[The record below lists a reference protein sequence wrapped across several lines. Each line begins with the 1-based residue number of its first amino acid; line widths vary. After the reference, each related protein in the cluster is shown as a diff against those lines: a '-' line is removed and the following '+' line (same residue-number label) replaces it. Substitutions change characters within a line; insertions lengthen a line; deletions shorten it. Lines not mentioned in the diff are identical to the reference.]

1 LFNFQYVYFEYQLIM
16 KKIALWIAVLFA
28 AHWLSAQRLL
38 TEAEA
43 IELVVERHPLLAA
56 TEGTLR
62 QQQLL
67 ATARPAWESLQAFH
81 NVTADPDYGLFG
93 TVALGVQ
100 QTLPSARVTQASRAV
115 AGSRQGQLQAQKQV
129 DRHAVVRQV
138 RELYHHLSFLEARG
152 RQLQALDSLYSRLG
166 GIAQQRLLTGEST
179 RAEQLLLQDK
189 AQQLRL
195 ALETVQHEI
204 QYDYFVLNQLLGLDQ
219 PFTPAVSPL
228 PDARF
233 SLADTSLLQR
243 AAMATLAN
251 SGLAVAQ
258 AEVAVVKAEYAP
270 RVFAGLSGQYVPT
283 GKIYPGWQLGLHVP
297 LFRQHLNTRL
307 QVAELGVATAEA
319 QRQHKL
325 LEMSTELGHLLHA
338 QEKYAIAIDY
348 YHAHAQ
354 AIAAELM
361 RSGEQNYRAGEID
374 YVELIQ
380 LMDQAAQIELS
391 HLNDLLGIQL
401 TVIALETLVGQ

>member
-1 LFNFQYVYFEYQLIM
+1 M

-28 AHWLSAQRLL
+28 AHGLSAQRLL

-56 TEGTLR
+56 TEASLR

-67 ATARPAWESLQAFH
+67 ATARPAWESTQAFH
-81 NVTADPDYGLFG
+81 NITADPDYGLFG
-93 TVALGVQ
+93 TIALGVQ
-100 QTLPSARVTQASRAV
+100 QTLPSGKVTKASRAV
-115 AGSRQGQLQAQKQV
+115 ASSRAGQLQAQKQV
-129 DRHAVVRQV
+129 DRHTVVRQV
-138 RELYHHLSFLEARG
+138 RELYHHLSFLEARAK
-152 RQLQALDSLYSRLG
+152 QLGVLDSLYSRLG
-166 GIAQQRLLTGEST
+166 GIAQQRFLTGAST

-204 QYDYFVLNQLLGLDQ
+204 AYDYYVLNQLLGLEQ
-219 PFTPAVSPL
+219 PITPAVSPL
-228 PDARF
+228 PDTRF

-243 AAMATLAN
+243 AAMAMLAN

-258 AEVAVVKAEYAP
+258 AEVTAVKAEYVP

-283 GKIYPGWQLGLHVP
+283 GKIYPGWQLGLYVP
-297 LFRQHLNTRL
+297 LFKQHLDTRL

-319 QRQHKL
+319 ERQHKL

-338 QEKYAIAIDY
+338 QERYGIAIEY
-348 YHAHAQ
+348 YHTHAHP
-354 AIAAELM
+354 IAAELM

-380 LMDQAAQIELS
+380 LMDQAVQIELN

-401 TVIALETLVGQ
+401 TVIALEALVGQ